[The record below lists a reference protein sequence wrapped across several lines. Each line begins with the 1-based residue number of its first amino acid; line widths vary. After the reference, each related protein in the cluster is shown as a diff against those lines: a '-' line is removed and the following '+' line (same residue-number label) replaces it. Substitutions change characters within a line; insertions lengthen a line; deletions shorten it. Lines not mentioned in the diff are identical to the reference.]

1 MRQGYVGW
9 AVQLVALL
17 CLLAVWL
24 CGTLVSAAPQV
35 ITATGTYIMGE
46 NDSPKIAKEA
56 ARQEA
61 LRIATERAGVY
72 VESYSKTQHMEL
84 SEDEVRTIS
93 GTVLKV
99 TQETDQPQLNGNVW
113 RYNVTVTAEIDTDN
127 LDLKAMLARKDEI
140 EKLQKERDDLKKQ
153 NEELLQK
160 YQQAEGKDKASIGS
174 QLDSQYTLGQIFDRC
189 VTLIQRGEHKAAVRE
204 LSQVIGDRRVT
215 DSPLAYAYYLRGR
228 AYYELHSD
236 SLALEDFTEAQR
248 TPHDN
253 SIYPIWRSHYY
264 RGLIYYDQQQ
274 WQASY
279 DELKLAWD
287 ASDKTD
293 DAMWQ
298 ALQKAEAKAHPH
310 NSRTE
315 DGGVDWGHILGEIIE
330 GTLHTSSHRSSYAH
344 APQPPELHEPP
355 PEAHRA
361 H

>member
-1 MRQGYVGW
+1 M
-9 AVQLVALL
+9 VQWFCLGL
-17 CLLAVWL
+17 CLLMGAVA
-24 CGTLVSAAPQV
+24 GAAPQT

-72 VESYSKTQHMEL
+72 VESYSKTQNMEL
-84 SEDEVRTIS
+84 TEDEVRTIS

-99 TQETDQPQLNGNVW
+99 TQETATPQLDGTVW
-113 RYNVTVTAEIDTDN
+113 RYSVTLTAEIDTDN

-140 EKLQKERDDLKKQ
+140 EKLQKERDALKKQ
-153 NEELLQK
+153 NEELLEK
-160 YQQAEGKDKASIGS
+160 YQKAEGQDKTSIGT
-174 QLDSQYTLGQIFDRC
+174 QLDSQYTLGQIFDQC
-189 VTLIQRGEHKAAVRE
+189 VTFIQRGEHKAAVRE
-204 LSQVIGDRRVT
+204 LSQVISDKNVT

-228 AYYELHSD
+228 AYYELRSD
-236 SLALEDFTEAQR
+236 TPALEDFAAAQE

-264 RGLIYYDQQQ
+264 RGLIYYDQQR
-274 WQASY
+274 WQQSY

-293 DAMWQ
+293 DEMWQ
-298 ALQKAEAKAHPH
+298 ALQRADAKAHPRK
-310 NSRTE
+310 SR
-315 DGGVDWGHILGEIIE
+315 DSSGGVDWGHILGEIIE
-330 GTLHTSSHRSSYAH
+330 GTIRGSSHHYVHEAGH
-344 APQPPELHEPP
+344 QPPPPVHERM
-355 PEAHRA
+355 H